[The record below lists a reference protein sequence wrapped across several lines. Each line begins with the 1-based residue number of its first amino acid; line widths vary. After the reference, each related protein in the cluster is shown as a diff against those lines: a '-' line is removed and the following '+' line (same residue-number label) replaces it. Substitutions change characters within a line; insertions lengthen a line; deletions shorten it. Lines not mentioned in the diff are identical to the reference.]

1 MFRLYFHVNINHK
14 FSRFLSS
21 IIWRKMLLWNELTCY
36 AKLRQLD
43 ISSLLLSFGRLENL
57 SNQLGIVGSVL
68 WISRYR
74 VASSDTTVM
83 QFESF
88 LSFIVHFFKLTLWVV
103 LNCFP
108 KRFLCHQNSK
118 MNKLGL
124 IKYIMNQQQKCFLI
138 VQTTASFFYFSIFIP
153 LTIQWQ

>member
-1 MFRLYFHVNINHK
+1 MLKDALYIFH
-14 FSRFLSS
+14 LSGS
-21 IIWRKMLLWNELTCY
+21 
-36 AKLRQLD
+36 RQLD

-88 LSFIVHFFKLTLWVV
+88 LSFIVHFFKLTL
-103 LNCFP
+103 
-108 KRFLCHQNSK
+108 
-118 MNKLGL
+118 
-124 IKYIMNQQQKCFLI
+124 
-138 VQTTASFFYFSIFIP
+138 
-153 LTIQWQ
+153 